1 MSWERTRA
9 QTDTQIDKQPH
20 TGARIWTNE
29 CTHRLVVAPV
39 AHRPFKGMK
48 IDYPKRAG
56 RTRRNACCDK
66 PTQKRTLRSMS
77 QSQQGSGA
85 NPISDQIPRGKL
97 VTTSGWVGGSLGWWR
112 CIDIQIIL
120 FRPFRT
126 FFGLTLNNFSVVPYR
141 PLPPTSS
148 QALLANQDIWM
159 GSGFENLSKT
169 LSKSDQTKKITFDI
183 DFRNA
188 LGRCLTPT

>member
-1 MSWERTRA
+1 M
-9 QTDTQIDKQPH
+9 
-20 TGARIWTNE
+20 N
-29 CTHRLVVAPV
+29 
-39 AHRPFKGMK
+39 
-48 IDYPKRAG
+48 
-56 RTRRNACCDK
+56 
-66 PTQKRTLRSMS
+66 

-159 GSGFENLSKT
+159 GSGFQNRSKT
-169 LSKSDQTKKITFDI
+169 LSKSDQQKTHIRYRFSERFGPMLNSSLTLRPATKAVESASLPPPWTQHGPSWADFEQKMYKKTTLNLSKFDLKLFKKIIQTYPKFTD
-183 DFRNA
+183 
-188 LGRCLTPT
+188 

>member
-1 MSWERTRA
+1 M
-9 QTDTQIDKQPH
+9 
-20 TGARIWTNE
+20 
-29 CTHRLVVAPV
+29 
-39 AHRPFKGMK
+39 
-48 IDYPKRAG
+48 
-56 RTRRNACCDK
+56 
-66 PTQKRTLRSMS
+66 
-77 QSQQGSGA
+77 
-85 NPISDQIPRGKL
+85 SDQIPQGKL

-159 GSGFENLSKT
+159 GSGFQNRSKNLSKNDKQKNSHSIKIFERFGPMLNSSLT
-169 LSKSDQTKKITFDI
+169 LQPATKAVESASLPPPWTQLGQFWVDFEQKMYKKKTPKRSKFDLKLFKKIIQTYPKFTD
-183 DFRNA
+183 
-188 LGRCLTPT
+188 